1 MIEVL
6 FGAPG
11 ALAAFGLSLLV
22 FGFAPGM
29 ALALIVKLIPDEERR
44 DELQAELYE
53 VPRWERPYWVAQQFE
68 VALRLGAFPWIG
80 WYLGKYVWHRAKIES
95 GVERNREYPETFWI
109 PNDEDKRL
117 IQPGNHVRLMWY
129 VPRLEIAGERMWVL
143 VTHRRGDRLVGR
155 LLNDPV
161 CVFASY
167 DDVVKFHIDDVID
180 ISFPEED
187 MPVAA

>member
-1 MIEVL
+1 MIEAL

-11 ALAAFGLSLLV
+11 ALAAFGLSLFV

-29 ALALIVKLIPDEERR
+29 VLALIVKLIPDEERR

-68 VALRLGAFPWIG
+68 VALRLGAFPWVG
-80 WYLGKYVWHRAKIES
+80 WYWGKYVWHRAKIES

-167 DDVVKFHIDDVID
+167 DEVIKFHIDDVID
-180 ISFPEED
+180 ISVPEED
-187 MPVAA
+187 IPVAA

>member
-29 ALALIVKLIPDEERR
+29 ALALIVKLIPDEDRR

-109 PNDEDKRL
+109 PDDEDKRL
-117 IQPGNHVRLMWY
+117 IQPGDHVRLMWY
-129 VPRLEIAGERMWVL
+129 VPRLEIAGERMWVR

-180 ISFPEED
+180 IIVPEED
-187 MPVAA
+187 MLGAA

>member
-1 MIEVL
+1 MIEAL

-11 ALAAFGLSLLV
+11 ALAAFGLSLFV

-29 ALALIVKLIPDEERR
+29 VLALIVKLIPDEERR

-68 VALRLGAFPWIG
+68 VALRLGAFPWVG
-80 WYLGKYVWHRAKIES
+80 WYWGKYVWHRAKIES

-129 VPRLEIAGERMWVL
+129 VPRLEIG
-143 VTHRRGDRLVGR
+143 
-155 LLNDPV
+155 
-161 CVFASY
+161 
-167 DDVVKFHIDDVID
+167 
-180 ISFPEED
+180 
-187 MPVAA
+187 

>member
-1 MIEVL
+1 MIEAL

-11 ALAAFGLSLLV
+11 ALAAFGLSLFV

-29 ALALIVKLIPDEERR
+29 VLALIVKLIPDEERR

-68 VALRLGAFPWIG
+68 VALRLGAFPWVG
-80 WYLGKYVWHRAKIES
+80 WYWGKYVWRRAKIES

-167 DDVVKFHIDDVID
+167 DEVIKFHIDDVID
-180 ISFPEED
+180 ISVPEED
-187 MPVAA
+187 IPVAA